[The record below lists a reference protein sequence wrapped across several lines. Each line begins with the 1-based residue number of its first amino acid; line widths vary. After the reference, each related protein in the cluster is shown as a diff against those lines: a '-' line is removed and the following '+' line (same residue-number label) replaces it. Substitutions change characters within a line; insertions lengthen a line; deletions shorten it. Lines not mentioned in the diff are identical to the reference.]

1 MFSTFRTLLVAG
13 VVLPL
18 ATGFAFAQSAQPTIA
33 PVANPPAVSTTAP
46 ATTSATA
53 PAKTTKELGA
63 LKATPA
69 EKKATHEKTSAASP
83 SGKTAAVKTAA
94 LAPKHH
100 VAKKHVVTATSAKSS
115 VAGKTA

>member
-18 ATGFAFAQSAQPTIA
+18 ATGFAFAQSAQSTTA
-33 PVANPPAVSTTAP
+33 PVVNPPAVT
-46 ATTSATA
+46 ATA
-53 PAKTTKELGA
+53 PTSTAATTPAKTSKELGA

-69 EKKATHEKTSAASP
+69 EKKATHQKTSAASP
-83 SGKTAAVKTAA
+83 SGKAAAVKTVS

-100 VAKKHVVTATSAKSS
+100 VVKKHTVTAPKSD
-115 VAGKTA
+115 ATATKKL